1 MRDYCIVRLDLAPDL
16 EGEVRDRIYRH
27 PCLGL
32 EFSPEAGRLAARAY
46 FQADYPLSDLRRDL
60 ERHAPALR
68 WEGET
73 RIRLPAAGDPGASPV
88 RVSLLGRAIL
98 LRGGPAFGSGAHSTT
113 RLAAELIGEL
123 DLTGASL
130 LDLGAGTGIL
140 SILAREL
147 GAAAVTAVEILPE
160 ARENAAEN
168 FLLNGTGGI
177 VLVAELAETEGRY
190 DVVVANILSPTLIAL
205 GDAILARLKP
215 GGRIVLSG
223 ILSGE
228 FAEVLRAFKPCAL
241 ERQLEEAE
249 WRALRL
255 RAR

>member
-1 MRDYCIVRLDLAPDL
+1 MRDYCIVRLHLAPEI
-16 EGEVRDRIYRH
+16 EGEVRGRIYRH

-46 FQADYPLSDLRRDL
+46 FDADYPLAELRRDL

-73 RIRLPAAGDPGASPV
+73 RIRLPAAGHSAAEPA
-88 RVSLLGRAIL
+88 RIALLGREIL
-98 LRGGPAFGSGAHSTT
+98 LRGGPAFGSGAHPTT
-113 RLAAELIGEL
+113 RLAAALLGEI
-123 DLTGASL
+123 DLRGASF

-140 SILAREL
+140 SILAWGL
-147 GAAAVTAVEILPE
+147 GVATVTAVEILPE

-168 FLLNGTGGI
+168 FRLNGAGGI
-177 VLVAELAETEGRY
+177 TLAAELGETKGSY

-205 GDAILARLKP
+205 GEAILARLKP

-228 FAEVLRAFKPCAL
+228 LAEVLQAFRPCVL
-241 ERQLEEAE
+241 ERRLEEAE

-255 RAR
+255 RGR

>member
-1 MRDYCIVRLDLAPDL
+1 MRDYCIVRLNLTSDL
-16 EGEVRDRIYRH
+16 EGEVRSQLYRH

-46 FQADYPLSDLRRDL
+46 FDADYPLAELRRDL

-73 RIRLPAAGDPGASPV
+73 RIRLPASGHSAGEPV
-88 RVSLLGRAIL
+88 RVALLGREIL
-98 LRGGPAFGSGAHSTT
+98 LRGGPAFGSGAHPTT
-113 RLAAELIGEL
+113 RLAAALLGEI
-123 DLTGASL
+123 DLRGVSF

-140 SILAREL
+140 SILARKL

-168 FLLNGTGGI
+168 FRLNGAGGI
-177 VLVAELAETEGRY
+177 TLAAELGEAEGSY
-190 DVVVANILSPTLIAL
+190 DLIVANILSPTLIAL

-228 FAEVLRAFKPCAL
+228 LAEVLRAFRPCAL
-241 ERQLEEAE
+241 ERRLEEAE

-255 RAR
+255 RGR

>member
-1 MRDYCIVRLDLAPDL
+1 MRDYCIVRLNLTSDL
-16 EGEVRDRIYRH
+16 EGEIRSRLYRH

-46 FQADYPLSDLRRDL
+46 FDADYPLADLRRDL

-68 WEGET
+68 WAGET
-73 RIRLPAAGDPGASPV
+73 RIRLAGEGNPDIEPA
-88 RVSLLGRAIL
+88 RVTLLGREIR
-98 LRGGPAFGSGAHSTT
+98 LRGGPAFGSGAHPTT
-113 RLAAELIGEL
+113 RLAAELFGEL
-123 DLTGASL
+123 DLAGTSF

-140 SILAREL
+140 SILARGL

-168 FLLNGTGGI
+168 FLLNGASGI
-177 VLVAELAETEGRY
+177 TLVESLDRAASRY

-205 GDAILARLKP
+205 AEAIRARLKP
-215 GGRIVLSG
+215 GACLVLSG
-223 ILSGE
+223 ILAGE
-228 FAEVLRAFKPCAL
+228 LAEVLRAFQPCAL
-241 ERQLEEAE
+241 ERRLEAAE

-255 RAR
+255 RGR

>member
-1 MRDYCIVRLDLAPDL
+1 MRDYCIVRLNLVPDL
-16 EGEVRDRIYRH
+16 EGEVRARIYRH

-32 EFSPEAGRLAARAY
+32 EFSPESGRLAARAY
-46 FQADYPLSDLRRDL
+46 FDADYSLTVLRQDL

-73 RIRLPAAGDPGASPV
+73 RIRLPAARDSGAEPV
-88 RVSLLGRAIL
+88 SVSWLGREIL
-98 LRGGPAFGSGAHSTT
+98 LRGGPAFGSGAHPTT
-113 RLAAELIGEL
+113 RMAAALLGEI
-123 DLTGASL
+123 DLSGASF

-140 SILAREL
+140 SILARKL

-168 FLLNGTGGI
+168 FRLNGTAGI
-177 VLVAELAETEGRY
+177 ALAAELGETEGRY
-190 DVVVANILSPTLIAL
+190 DVIVANILSPTLIAL
-205 GDAILARLKP
+205 GEAILARLKP

-228 FAEVLRAFKPCAL
+228 LAEVLRAFRPCAL

-255 RAR
+255 RGR